1 MRGQGCGKESV
12 EGTIYLSVREKCTTD
27 TIEKGPQTPGKN
39 FLFMEVVK
47 QSLGDNF
54 ERESGSLWRI
64 RLSGPESAF

>member
-12 EGTIYLSVREKCTTD
+12 EGTLHLSVREMHNR
-27 TIEKGPQTPGKN
+27 TIEKGPQTPRKT

-54 ERESGSLWRI
+54 ERECGSLWRI